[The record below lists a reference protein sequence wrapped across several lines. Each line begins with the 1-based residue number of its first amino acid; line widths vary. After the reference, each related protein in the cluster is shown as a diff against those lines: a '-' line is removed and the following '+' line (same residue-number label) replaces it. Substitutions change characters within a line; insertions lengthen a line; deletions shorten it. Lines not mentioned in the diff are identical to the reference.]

1 MCIYCGTNKYRKI
14 YENHY
19 GTIPKDNDGRKYE
32 IHHIDGNKQN
42 NNPTNLKCV
51 SIQEHYDIHFSQG
64 DWSACFMMADRMK
77 LSTQEKSILSSKAQ
91 RFRVE
96 QGTHHFL
103 FRTAEDFT
111 PEWKANISAA
121 KKGKPTWNKGILRTE
136 EEKAKMR
143 EGHSKREHINCSHC
157 GRTIDKPNFTR
168 YHGDK
173 CKSKN

>member
-19 GTIPKDNDGRKYE
+19 GPIPKDNDGRKYE
-32 IHHIDGNKQN
+32 IHHIDGNKKN
-42 NNPTNLKCV
+42 NHLSNLKCV
-51 SIQEHYDIHFSQG
+51 SIQEHYDIHYSQK
-64 DWSACFMMADRMK
+64 DWSACLIMADRMK
-77 LSTQEKSILSSKAQ
+77 LDPHLKSELASNAQ
-91 RFRVE
+91 KLLVE
-96 QGTHHFL
+96 QGVHHFL
-103 FRTAEDFT
+103 FRTSSDFT
-111 PEWKANISAA
+111 PEWRAKISAA
-121 KKGKPTWNKGILRTE
+121 RKGQPTWNKGILRTE

-157 GRTIDKPNFTR
+157 GKTIDKPNFTR